1 MNRVEADNSKDASSF
16 KPKLDELRKKLKA
29 KLTIKP
35 DYNTFSPKYNN
46 EFQKLKDSQMIF
58 LQNE

>member
-1 MNRVEADNSKDASSF
+1 MEADNSKDASSF